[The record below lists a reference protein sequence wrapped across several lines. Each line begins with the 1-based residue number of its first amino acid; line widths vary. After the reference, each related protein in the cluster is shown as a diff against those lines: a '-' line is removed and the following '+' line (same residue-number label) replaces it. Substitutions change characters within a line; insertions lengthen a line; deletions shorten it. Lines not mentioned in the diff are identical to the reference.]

1 MTAKTDM
8 NAIDERAAEA
18 AEAMDG
24 TEMRAAFADALRG
37 RKATYAFLARLF
49 RTEVDQELLD
59 TLMGMQFPAN
69 TGNSQVDKGYRMI
82 VEYLNHADAN
92 VLTDLAIDY
101 VRAFIGSG
109 NDGFCAAYPYESVY
123 TSPKRLMMQDARDEV
138 LALYRA
144 AGLDK
149 KDDWKEGEDHIA
161 LELEYLQVL
170 CDRALEAWLAG
181 DDARCERELLSQ
193 RNFLTDHL
201 MAWYPMMAGDMMKFP
216 KTSFYQ
222 GLGVLLTG
230 FLSNEREFL
239 DDVLGPKDGVSGED
253 GNTAGAVADSSAAGE
268 SESEPAENVA

>member
-1 MTAKTDM
+1 MTKENDVAKTGQGV
-8 NAIDERAAEA
+8 AVAAEDEQLQGA
-18 AEAMDG
+18 
-24 TEMRAAFADALRG
+24 EMRAAFADALEG
-37 RKATYAFLARLF
+37 RKATYALLARLF
-49 RTEVDQELLD
+49 RTEVDRELLD
-59 TLMGMQFPAN
+59 TLMGMQFPTN
-69 TGNSQVDKGYRMI
+69 TGNAQVDKGYRMI

-109 NDGFCAAYPYESVY
+109 NDGFSAAYPYESVY

-149 KDDWKEGEDHIA
+149 HEGWKEGEDHIA

-170 CDRALEAWLAG
+170 CDRALEAWRAS
-181 DDARCERELLSQ
+181 DDAACERSLRAQ
-193 RNFLTDHL
+193 RNFLADHL

-230 FLSNEREFL
+230 FLSNERDFL
-239 DDVLGPKDGVSGED
+239 DDVLGRGDEADGAQG
-253 GNTAGAVADSSAAGE
+253 GVASDALADMPADELAE
-268 SESEPAENVA
+268 SVA